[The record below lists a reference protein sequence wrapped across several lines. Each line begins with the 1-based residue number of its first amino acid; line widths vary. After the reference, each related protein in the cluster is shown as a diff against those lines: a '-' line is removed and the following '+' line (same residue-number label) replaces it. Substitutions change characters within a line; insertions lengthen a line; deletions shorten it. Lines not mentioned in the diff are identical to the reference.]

1 MHFIFSVAN
10 SGRLIISL
18 AILFSNPL
26 QFYVAISIIFPTLMA
41 PYIKRQNH
49 VKAEYVLRY
58 FIMLFCCKYLKKDPW
73 LYSWL
78 ISPILDG
85 MALLVPDLD
94 LFISLSGAI
103 CMSTLSIITPALL
116 DNAVHEL
123 STLWKVKNWILVT
136 FGIGISIFG
145 TIMSLKDLI
154 KRHD

>member
-26 QFYVAISIIFPTLMA
+26 QFYVAISIVFPTLIA

-58 FIMLFCCKYLKKDPW
+58 FIMLFCCKYLKKAFFI
-73 LYSWL
+73 YSLL
-78 ISPILDG
+78 IAPILDG